1 MNSLNL
7 ELDSDDL
14 RTVDL
19 DHLLD
24 VDLGN
29 TATEINIT
37 PNNNIKNISLGN
49 NSFKTPNLSVNDKKS
64 DIGLDLLVNKSKLG
78 KDDKNEN
85 SLGSMNNSINL
96 GNDFKKENVS
106 IDVKEFDSNKV
117 AEPTLN
123 LFGDDILEKKKE
135 EPEGLNSIDLND
147 NPLNIGDMKK
157 NDPLGDLNNPTIFNN
172 PEPIKTQEKKIP
184 EVVIPPKEMSYE
196 EVQEEK
202 FKLLCILER
211 LEKKGIK
218 THKKFSMSSSYE
230 EMKHEFDRL
239 KNQRDM
245 DQSVKF
251 QRKMLIA
258 FVTAIEF
265 LNNKFDPFDVKLD
278 GWSENVHEGINEYDD
293 IFEELH
299 QKYKSKASMAPELRL
314 LLSLGGSAFMF
325 HLTNT
330 MFKSSLPG
338 MEDVMRQN
346 PDLMKQFASAA
357 ANTMGNNASSPVPS
371 SSGGGGGGGFG
382 GLGGG
387 GGGGFDLGNLMGSLG
402 GGGGGGGGLGGFGNL
417 MGDLFGG
424 GGGGGGGDM
433 NDSTSSSRPS
443 MNGPP
448 DVNGLMETLSNNN
461 LNSSSGSKSINL
473 DL

>member
-1 MNSLNL
+1 MNSLNLNL

-14 RTVDL
+14 KTIDL
-19 DHLLD
+19 DLNSI
-24 VDLGN
+24 DLGN
-29 TATEINIT
+29 NTTEINIT
-37 PNNNIKNISLGN
+37 PDNNIKNISLGN
-49 NSFKTPNLSVNDKKS
+49 NSFKLPNLGVNNKKS
-64 DIGLDLLVNKSKLG
+64 NIGLDLLVNKSKLG
-78 KDDKNEN
+78 KDDTSISSK
-85 SLGSMNNSINL
+85 NNSINL
-96 GNDFKKENVS
+96 NSMNLDNSSQNKPIELKSFDSTK
-106 IDVKEFDSNKV
+106 VKE
-117 AEPTLN
+117 PTMN
-123 LFGDDILEKKKE
+123 LFSDDIFDKKKE
-135 EPEGLNSIDLND
+135 DSIGLNNINLND
-147 NPLNIGDMKK
+147 NPIEIDLKADN
-157 NDPLGDLNNPTIFNN
+157 LGDLNNPSIFDN
-172 PEPIKTQEKKIP
+172 KTSENKPSIP
-184 EVVIPPKEMSYE
+184 EVFVPPKEMSHNE
-196 EVQEEK
+196 IQEEK

-218 THKKFSMSSSYE
+218 SHKKFSMSSNYE

-239 KNQRDM
+239 KNQRDT

-258 FVTAIEF
+258 CVTAIEF
-265 LNNKFDPFDVKLD
+265 LNSKFDPFDVKLD
-278 GWSENVHEGINEYDD
+278 GWSENVHEGINDYDD

-299 QKYKSKASMAPELRL
+299 EKYKSKASMAPELRL

-357 ANTMGNNASSPVPS
+357 ANTMGNNAQQPPVPS
-371 SSGGGGGGGFG
+371 SDSGGGGFNLGNLMGGLG

-387 GGGGFDLGNLMGSLG
+387 SGGGGN
-402 GGGGGGGGLGGFGNL
+402 GLGGLGNL

-424 GGGGGGGDM
+424 GG
-433 NDSTSSSRPS
+433 NDNDTSSSRPS

-448 DVNGLMETLSNNN
+448 DVNGLMETLSNSNM
-461 LNSSSGSKSINL
+461 SKTINL
-473 DL
+473 DT

>member
-7 ELDSDDL
+7 ELDSDNL
-14 RTVDL
+14 KTIDL
-19 DHLLD
+19 DL
-24 VDLGN
+24 DLGN
-29 TATEINIT
+29 SATEINIT
-37 PNNNIKNISLGN
+37 PDNNIKNISLGN
-49 NSFKTPNLSVNDKKS
+49 SSFKPPNLSVNERKS

-78 KDDKNEN
+78 KDEKKVNM
-85 SLGSMNNSINL
+85 SLGNMSNSINL
-96 GNDFKKENVS
+96 GSGIEKKNIEVN
-106 IDVKEFDSNKV
+106 EFNSEKV
-117 AEPTLN
+117 PEPSFN
-123 LFGDDILEKKKE
+123 LFGDDILERKKE
-135 EPEGLNSIDLND
+135 EPDTLNSIDLNIS
-147 NPLNIGDMKK
+147 NPIDLK
-157 NDPLGDLNNPTIFNN
+157 NDDILKDLNNPSIFESNN
-172 PEPIKTQEKKIP
+172 SSPPKMNP
-184 EVVIPPKEMSYE
+184 VHEVKIPPKEMSFE
-196 EVQEEK
+196 ELQEEK

-218 THKKFSMSSSYE
+218 THKKFSMSSNYD

-258 FVTAIEF
+258 CVTAIEF
-265 LNNKFDPFDVKLD
+265 LNNKFDPFDVKLE
-278 GWSENVHEGINEYDD
+278 GWSENVHEGINDYDD

-299 QKYKSKASMAPELRL
+299 EKYKSKASMAPELRL

-346 PDLMKQFASAA
+346 PDLMKQFTSAA
-357 ANTMGNNASSPVPS
+357 ANTMSNNSRAPVPTQQNDN
-371 SSGGGGGGGFG
+371 GGFN
-382 GLGGG
+382 
-387 GGGGFDLGNLMGSLG
+387 LGNLMGGLGGLGGLGG

-424 GGGGGGGDM
+424 GGDSGGM
-433 NDSTSSSRPS
+433 SDSTSSSRPS

-448 DVNGLMETLSNNN
+448 DVDGLMETLSNKN
-461 LNSSSGSKSINL
+461 LNSSGSKTINL
-473 DL
+473 DI